1 MWATLDEH
9 VYQGTYGNVVLY
21 IEAHS
26 ASTKFQIF
34 KLRNGRSIS
43 SDTNRRHNPS
53 VVSVEIN
60 SLGRFGEL
68 EPPFIPTQWCLT

>member
-1 MWATLDEH
+1 MWATLNEH

-53 VVSVEIN
+53 VVSVV
-60 SLGRFGEL
+60 SMVKKSRVV
-68 EPPFIPTQWCLT
+68 